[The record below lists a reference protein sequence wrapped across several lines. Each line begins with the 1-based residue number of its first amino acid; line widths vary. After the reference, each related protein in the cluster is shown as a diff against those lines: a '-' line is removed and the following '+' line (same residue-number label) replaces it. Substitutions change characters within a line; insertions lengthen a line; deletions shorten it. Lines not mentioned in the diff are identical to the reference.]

1 MSFQNNN
8 GAYPLGQIIQV
19 NCSKPE
25 QSNLE
30 LLVTRHAEAWT
41 SSCGMVV
48 EMINRLGR
56 EDQPSSLGKPEEA
69 FLKLFDRRHVRDLR
83 SNNCIGLWG
92 QHRERALIE
101 GISNGNIGRLLYKL
115 HTEPGYYRKTES
127 HRDYADDEAFLWNE
141 CIASFHRERNVY
153 SILSKYQ
160 GDLVPLF
167 LGDVTLDVRPF
178 GAAQDLPKG
187 LFQVR
192 GLLLEHLGGFSMAD
206 VTSHAPQ
213 SSWQSIF
220 DKAIHIVHVLDGEG
234 ILNRGLT
241 PEQFIVVPQEGGE
254 YRVCMTGLGRCQIR
268 EDDESDEEWARKKWF
283 AAEEDRLAG
292 ALKDKFE
299 ANGEFVLEFEPSL
312 KYSQVWE
319 KDEQNENK

>member
-1 MSFQNNN
+1 MSFQNNK
-8 GAYPLGQIIQV
+8 GAYPLGQTIRV
-19 NCSKPE
+19 DCSNPE

-30 LLVTRHAEAWT
+30 LLVTRHTEAWT

-48 EMINRLGR
+48 EMINRLSQ
-56 EDQPSSLGKPEEA
+56 EDQPSTVGKSEEA
-69 FLKLFDRRHVRDLR
+69 FLKLFDRRHAHDLR

-101 GISNGNIGRLLYKL
+101 GVSNGNIGRLLYNL

-178 GAAQDLPKG
+178 GATEDLPKG
-187 LFQVR
+187 LFQVQ
-192 GLLLEHLGGFSMAD
+192 GLLLEHLEGFSLAD

-220 DKAIHIVHVLDGEG
+220 DKAINIVHVLDSEG
-234 ILNRGLT
+234 VLKRGVT
-241 PEQFIVVPQEGGE
+241 PEQFIVVPKEGGE
-254 YRVCMTGLGRCQIR
+254 YRVCMIGFDRCEVR
-268 EDDESDEEWARKKWF
+268 DGESEKEWGIKKWY
-283 AAEEDRLAG
+283 ANEEEGLAQIMKRQ
-292 ALKDKFE
+292 LE
-299 ANGEFVLEFEPSL
+299 ESGEFVLQFEPSL
-312 KYSQVWE
+312 KYSKVWE
-319 KDEQNENK
+319 EAEQNETK